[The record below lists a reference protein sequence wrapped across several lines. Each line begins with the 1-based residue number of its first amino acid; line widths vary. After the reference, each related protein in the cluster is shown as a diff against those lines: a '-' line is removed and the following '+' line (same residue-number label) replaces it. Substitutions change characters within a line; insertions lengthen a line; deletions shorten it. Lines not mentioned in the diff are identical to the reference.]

1 MTPFAYTDEQR
12 SRIVECLSS
21 VIEKNPNIA
30 TWAWTGEGFT
40 PTKPET
46 AQRLIAGDIYKMR
59 TIEQYFDAVIADLE
73 VYAQRYAADMNRRCA
88 VSARELENIV
98 NLCAE
103 LAGALQDFSAH
114 PHLLGL
120 GVDHKPRTVGGKV
133 RFIWELDDSEF
144 LNAGVDP
151 QKGKEELMALTEKL
165 GSIKDA
171 VSKGIFFI
179 GPSASKRWRTEYLRK
194 VLGTWLRAGGAVGG
208 PKSTMISF
216 FQEVCIP
223 VLGKKNCPTKGAL
236 VKLAYSLKDA
246 RGTSVRLKQL
256 KLSKIES

>member
-12 SRIVECLSS
+12 SRIVECLGP
-21 VIEKNPNIA
+21 VIEIP
-30 TWAWTGEGFT
+30 AWRWDGESFT
-40 PTKPET
+40 PTAPET
-46 AQRLIAGDIYKMR
+46 VKGLISGDIYETVTK
-59 TIEQYFDAVIADLE
+59 EQYFATIVDDLE
-73 VYAQRYAADMNRRCA
+73 VYARRYAADMNRKCA
-88 VSARELENIV
+88 VSAKQLENIV
-98 NLCAE
+98 NVCAE
-103 LAGALQDFSAH
+103 LAGALPNFSAH

-120 GVDHKPRTVGGKV
+120 GVDREPRTVDGKV
-133 RFIWELDDSEF
+133 GFIWELDDSEF
-144 LNAGVDP
+144 LNSGVDS
-151 QKGKEELMALTEKL
+151 QKGKEELMALIEKL

-179 GPSASKRWRTEYLRK
+179 GPSASKRWRNEYLRK
-194 VLGTWLRAGGAVGG
+194 VLGTWLGAGGAVGG
-208 PKSTMISF
+208 PNSTMISF

-236 VKLAYSLKDA
+236 VKLAYSLKDV